1 LDYNRVIEVIV
12 ASIFGGGGTVSIIN
26 YMRAR
31 ASKKAGVSAN
41 EKVAASQVP
50 NPAVPLGTPDWEALT
65 HYWQLELKLTREDYR
80 RHRIECEKQHRAD
93 ESRINELEAWIW
105 ERKQP
110 PPPPD
115 KREQK

>member
-1 LDYNRVIEVIV
+1 MDYNRVIEVIV

-26 YMRAR
+26 YLRAR
-31 ASKKAGVSAN
+31 RSKKIGVSGN

-50 NPAVPLGTPDWEALT
+50 AVGLATPDWEALT
-65 HYWQLELKLTREDYR
+65 RYWQTELKLTREEYR
-80 RHRIECEKQHRAD
+80 KHRLDCDKQHRAD
-93 ESRINELEAWIW
+93 ATRIDELEAWIW

-115 KREQK
+115 KRERK